1 MSKCSCENCNLEVFE
16 NSDKCILHCD
26 KTKYHKTEDTI
37 LGPMVKCEDSI
48 YHQFYD
54 ILIKNNKAFYSKY
67 SISTGEEKRMILKDF
82 TEENWDKCAKLA
94 HDTFKKES
102 T

>member
-1 MSKCSCENCNLEVFE
+1 MNCYICNKQILNNPDGICFE
-16 NSDKCILHCD
+16 CRKRLNKAAS
-26 KTKYHKTEDTI
+26 
-37 LGPMVKCEDSI
+37 
-48 YHQFYD
+48 
-54 ILIKNNKAFYSKY
+54 ILIKSNKAFYSKY